1 MQLAPLQMQLL
12 ILDAAR
18 EMPLQE
24 IAQKLDMGDRTGDFT
39 LLSKEN
45 NRAEYIW
52 QYCTDVVNGNEEFSI
67 CGEEMA
73 ECWCNGAFA
82 GMSLYAPHRF
92 MIGQYLHA
100 GENEIKVVFTGSA
113 ANVYADAGI
122 PYGIVDK
129 QLRKV

>member
-1 MQLAPLQMQLL
+1 MQLL
-12 ILDAAR
+12 ILDADR

-45 NRAEYIW
+45 KRAEYVW
-52 QYCTDVVNGNEEFSI
+52 KYDADVVNENEEFSI
-67 CGEEMA
+67 LGEEMA

-92 MIGQYLHA
+92 TIEPYLHV
-100 GENEIKVVFTGSA
+100 GENEIKVAFTGSA
-113 ANVYADAGI
+113 ANVYAGAGI
-122 PYGIVDK
+122 SYGIVDK
-129 QLRKV
+129 QLRNV

>member
-1 MQLAPLQMQLL
+1 MK
-12 ILDAAR
+12 
-18 EMPLQE
+18 E

-45 NRAEYIW
+45 NRAEYVW
-52 QYCTDVVNGNEEFSI
+52 KYDTNAVNGNEEFSI

-92 MIGQYLHA
+92 MIGPYLHE
-100 GENEIKVVFTGSA
+100 GENEIKVVFTG
-113 ANVYADAGI
+113 I
-122 PYGIVDK
+122 PYGIVG
-129 QLRKV
+129 R